1 MATCPYCSEGNSY
14 VEESGL
20 KLHKFTDRWISCSA
34 GAQEPS
40 QDRAADSVRADL
52 MKIVLTTAPLLIR
65 TLITRMPMHF
75 K

>member
-1 MATCPYCSEGNSY
+1 MATCPYCSEGHSS

-34 GAQEPS
+34 GPQELNN
-40 QDRAADSVRADL
+40 DRETGRVRADL
-52 MKIVLTTAPLLIR
+52 MRIVLTTAPLLIR